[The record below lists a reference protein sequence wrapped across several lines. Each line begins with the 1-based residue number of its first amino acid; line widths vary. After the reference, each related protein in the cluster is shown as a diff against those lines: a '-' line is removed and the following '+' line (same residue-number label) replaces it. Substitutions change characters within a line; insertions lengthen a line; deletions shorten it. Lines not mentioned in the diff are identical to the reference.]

1 MTMQTPEQLQAQ
13 LAALNVLVRESADRV
28 LQHGERALRHE
39 RRRDERKALTRSLRK
54 LRRVIG
60 QPCRLLPDVT
70 VTPPDAPRVP
80 RRVAVRP
87 QHPGA
92 P

>member
-60 QPCRLLPDVT
+60 TPGPATVT
-70 VTPPDAPRVP
+70 ITPPDAPRVP

-87 QHPGA
+87 QQNGA

>member
-1 MTMQTPEQLQAQ
+1 MMASPQELQAQ

-28 LQHGERALRHE
+28 LQHGEAALRSERRAPERRALA
-39 RRRDERKALTRSLRK
+39 KAVRK

-60 QPCRLLPDVT
+60 TPGPATVT
-70 VTPPDAPRVP
+70 VTPTPPDAPRVP
-80 RRVAVRP
+80 RRVAVQP
-87 QHPGA
+87 QQNGA